1 MTDNGELNIYIED
14 PMVNYKNRKS
24 YDDLKKIIDEKANR
38 CMYLVKINWNDYG
51 YETKYFV
58 EYMVDDKSY
67 EIGSLKIGHR
77 EMDATKLNITEFLQ
91 NGLLTDK
98 SNKSNKS
105 NKLDNFYSLAQEEE
119 FYINLRKYC
128 KDEDDVVFLERINE
142 CTVLSTEELEQILV
156 ELRGNEAPE
165 NNVYDIS
172 LTRNENSV
180 FTVEFIKLINR
191 VKKQDIKYSKDT
203 KDTKVYNYLMYL
215 HDEIEQNIANNNYID
230 IKYKYYEYLIESINE
245 IISEDDNKLKILDEI
260 QELNKDNAYIINRF
274 IDKLAEIEEIEEI
287 AEIAEKAEIEKKYI
301 EPIRNV
307 FKQIECIENELFL
320 KKEDVEKVT
329 LGHYTP
335 CETLKYLL
343 IPELIRQASTEEKE
357 STEGKEGTEEKS
369 KEINLN
375 REGYLRLS
383 HCKQMNDPLEGEIL
397 SRYLFENDKSS
408 NGKSQLYVSAATTE
422 SDSLPMWRQYA
433 DNATGIFLEYH
444 NEYLKKLIKSKDIK
458 IAKVVYLDKN
468 DVSKC
473 SKDSEDSKI
482 VKKLEE
488 LKKSISEF
496 KDCTKSK
503 GLIRNR
509 LEKLSLCFKHV
520 DYSYEQEYR
529 IIFDKKSANYDIV
542 LGEDSSIPRLYTYL
556 TAHQLVYSKIIRG
569 PKCIHRDYIDPYIH
583 HCSAMMNIQGKNK
596 SYDDY
601 EIEIEQSKIA
611 YR

>member
-1 MTDNGELNIYIED
+1 MFT
-14 PMVNYKNRKS
+14 S
-24 YDDLKKIIDEKANR
+24 
-38 CMYLVKINWNDYG
+38 
-51 YETKYFV
+51 
-58 EYMVDDKSY
+58 
-67 EIGSLKIGHR
+67 
-77 EMDATKLNITEFLQ
+77 EFL
-91 NGLLTDK
+91 K
-98 SNKSNKS
+98 VINK
-105 NKLDNFYSLAQEEE
+105 A
-119 FYINLRKYC
+119 
-128 KDEDDVVFLERINE
+128 RIE
-142 CTVLSTEELEQILV
+142 S
-156 ELRGNEAPE
+156 GKA
-165 NNVYDIS
+165 S
-172 LTRNENSV
+172 
-180 FTVEFIKLINR
+180 
-191 VKKQDIKYSKDT
+191 
-203 KDTKVYNYLMYL
+203 
-215 HDEIEQNIANNNYID
+215 
-230 IKYKYYEYLIESINE
+230 YEYLLDIYDKIVEDNYEFLDIKFKYYKYLVENSSEINHE
-245 IISEDDNKLKILDEI
+245 NLEEVLMDIKNNNKTNSYIVYKTSE
-260 QELNKDNAYIINRF
+260 ELNKKLEEP
-274 IDKLAEIEEIEEI
+274 DKKKLDELKNELDKELKAIEE
-287 AEIAEKAEIEKKYI
+287 K
-301 EPIRNV
+301 
-307 FKQIECIENELFL
+307 LFL
-320 KKEDVEKVT
+320 DENKIGKKS
-329 LGHYTP
+329 LGHYTSLK
-335 CETLKYLL
+335 TLKYLVKP
-343 IPELIRQASTEEKE
+343 IMTDSNDCDEE
-357 STEGKEGTEEKS
+357 SCDEKNKS
-369 KEINLN
+369 RL
-375 REGYLRLS
+375 GSSLRLS
-383 HCKQMNDPLEGEIL
+383 HYRQMNDPLEGKVL
-397 SRYLFENDKSS
+397 KNYLFGEQLSS
-408 NGKSQLYVSAATTE
+408 KRESHMFISAATTE

-503 GLIRNR
+503 DLIRNR

-583 HCSAMMNIQGKNK
+583 HCSAMMKIQGKNK

>member
-1 MTDNGELNIYIED
+1 MTDNSELNIYIED
-14 PMVNYKNRKS
+14 PTVNYKYRKS
-24 YDDLKKIIDEKANR
+24 YDDLMKEIKEVDGEPTP

-67 EIGSLKIGHR
+67 EIGAIKIGNT
-77 EMDATKLNITEFLQ
+77 EMKNKPSSIEEKLEKI
-91 NGLLTDK
+91 TDK
-98 SNKSNKS
+98 NLIKKDSD
-105 NKLDNFYSLAQEEE
+105 LGDNFFSLAQEEE
-119 FYINLRKYC
+119 FYTNLRKYC
-128 KDEDDVVFLERINE
+128 KNGDDLDFLERMNE
-142 CTVLSTEELEQILV
+142 CTVLSTEKLDQILV
-156 ELRGNEAPE
+156 ELRNNEEPE

-180 FTVEFIKLINR
+180 FTVEFIKLINL
-191 VKKQDIKYSKDT
+191 VKKQDIKYS

-245 IISEDDNKLKILDEI
+245 IISEDNNKVKILVEV
-260 QELNKDNAYIINRF
+260 QKLNKDNAYIINRF
-274 IDKLAEIEEIEEI
+274 IDKLVEIVGI
-287 AEIAEKAEIEKKYI
+287 AELIVKIIEIEKQNTETIK
-301 EPIRNV
+301 NV

-357 STEGKEGTEEKS
+357 STEGKESTEEKS

-397 SRYLFENDKSS
+397 SKYLFGKDESS

-458 IAKVVYLDKN
+458 IAKVVYLDNN
-468 DVSKC
+468 DSSKC

-488 LKKSISEF
+488 LKKSIGEL
-496 KDCTKSK
+496 KDCTKSTD
-503 GLIRNR
+503 LIINR

-556 TAHQLVYSKIIRG
+556 TAHQLVYSNSIF
-569 PKCIHRDYIDPYIH
+569 
-583 HCSAMMNIQGKNK
+583 KNNT
-596 SYDDY
+596 
-601 EIEIEQSKIA
+601 
-611 YR
+611 RT